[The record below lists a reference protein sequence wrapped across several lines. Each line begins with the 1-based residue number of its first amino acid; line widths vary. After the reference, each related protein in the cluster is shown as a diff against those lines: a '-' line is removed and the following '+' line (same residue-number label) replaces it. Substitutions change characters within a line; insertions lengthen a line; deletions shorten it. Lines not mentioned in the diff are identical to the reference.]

1 MTNHQHGTGAGLA
14 RFFLLLCA
22 SVLGACSVL
31 KPAASEPPAF
41 YALNSPPTA
50 PIQAPASATRTLPT
64 LLITSPRA
72 GAGFDSQ
79 KIILVRHEHQL
90 EYFAHSEWVDTPAR
104 MLAPLLAGAL
114 EATGAFG
121 AVVLSPAS
129 AAGDLRLETEITR
142 LQHNFLTQ
150 PSRVQFTLRA
160 FVLDDRMHRVLAW
173 REFRSEAVSASDT
186 PQGGVM
192 AANQA
197 VQTVLTE
204 LAQFVAAH
212 NTPLKP

>member
-1 MTNHQHGTGAGLA
+1 MTRHQPGNRAGFA
-14 RFFLLLCA
+14 RFSLLMCA
-22 SVLGACSVL
+22 LALGGCSVL
-31 KPAASEPPAF
+31 KPGASEPPAF
-41 YALNSPPTA
+41 YALNAPPA
-50 PIQAPASATRTLPT
+50 VSVQAPASATRTLPT
-64 LLITSPRA
+64 LLITAPRA

-79 KIILVRHEHQL
+79 KIIFVRHDHQL
-90 EYFAHSEWVDTPAR
+90 EYFSHSEWVDTPAR

-121 AVVLSPAS
+121 AVVLPPAS

-142 LQHNFLTQ
+142 LQHNFQSQ

-160 FVLDDRMHRVLAW
+160 LVLDDRTRRVMAW
-173 REFRSEAVSASDT
+173 REFRGEAVSASDNA
-186 PQGGVM
+186 QGGVK

-197 VQTVLTE
+197 IQTVLAD